1 MFCMKTRD
9 MLTAA
14 LALVAGAVFAA
25 KEPSARLGV
34 DAAVRLDGD
43 DARLMFVLFTGAD
56 SRHCLETLNE
66 KAEKV
71 ASDRSVT
78 YRFVRSS
85 RNVVGSGRAVLK
97 EAGKG
102 VSIAHEF
109 TAHAELKSE
118 TPGFILKLRAS
129 AFAGAA
135 WAADGK
141 PGLIPAKPEHTTI
154 AEGETKAFTVTF
166 PGGRKWTVTFPK
178 KTKYAVLD
186 TRRQE
191 FDEIE
196 CCFYCGPRLK
206 LPSGKGGAL
215 ACELT
220 ASDGK
225 VQPGVRDFH
234 AIWPGESWVKLDVA
248 PGIRP
253 ASALDFTRAPFRKAP
268 AGTDGRL
275 LATTNGE
282 FRFSRSSDV
291 LRRFFGCRA
300 DENELFKDKQSA
312 TAYTKNLA
320 ALGYNAIRMSRFDS
334 RLTSEGPR
342 GLQCNP
348 DQVKQFDQL
357 VAGAA
362 RDGLYSFFDIMYRRN
377 FRWSELGIAAP
388 GGEPPSTD
396 LSSALCLCDDR
407 ALEAWKRLAT
417 TVYGR
422 KNKIGRKTYP
432 EDAAVPVVSA
442 LADGS
447 AFGDWGSLRTLPF
460 MRDKYGAW
468 LADCRKKNPDFMTG
482 AVCEKDAFSE
492 LSIHDQR
499 AASIRRF
506 LAECETNTVAKMK
519 EHLLSLKSKAL
530 LGATLGHLYF
540 HDVATLRRAAGDF
553 STAAFS
559 FDSPRHL
566 GEKYSLPYRID
577 NLNPLLKGSPVPS
590 SVAWHECP
598 DRPTC
603 VTSWL
608 APGPSAWRAMSG
620 LLVGAWAAK
629 HGWDAVLRDGDPLDD
644 PFAAAAERAVFALYA
659 RGDFAKDAADDALTI
674 EKGALTVKTPRT
686 VGGFSPQS
694 DGRIVASPLAVTL
707 KGAKAAVWVSSLTDA
722 PIASSKRLLLTHL
735 TEMQR
740 SGTLFAD
747 SRADLMMRRG
757 PGPMVLRDGSAQIE
771 LAVEKPSAFKV
782 YALATDGTRAAKIPT
797 DLKDGV
803 LTFTACVRGQK
814 NAQYVYEITRE

>member
-1 MFCMKTRD
+1 MSLMKTRD

-14 LALVAGAVFAA
+14 LALVAGAAFAA
-25 KEPSARLGV
+25 KEPSARLGT

-43 DARLMFVLFTGAD
+43 DARLMFVLFTGPD

-71 ASDRSVT
+71 ASDCSVN

-85 RNVVGSGRAVLK
+85 RSAVGSGRAALK
-97 EAGKG
+97 ESGKG
-102 VSIAHEF
+102 VTIAHEF
-109 TAHAELKSE
+109 TAHADLKSE

-135 WAADGK
+135 WAADGT
-141 PGLIPAKPEHTTI
+141 PGLIPAEPVHTTVG
-154 AEGETKAFTVTF
+154 EGEAKVFSVTF
-166 PGGRKWTVTFPK
+166 PGGRKWSVTFPK

-191 FDEIE
+191 YDEIE
-196 CCFYCGPRLK
+196 CCFYCGPRLN
-206 LPSGKGGAL
+206 LPVGKGGRV
-215 ACELT
+215 ACELA

-225 VQPGVRDFH
+225 VRPGIRDFH
-234 AIWPGESWVKLDVA
+234 GIWPGEDWVKLDVA
-248 PGIRP
+248 SGIRP

-268 AGTDGRL
+268 AGNDGRL

-282 FRFSRSSDV
+282 FRFSRTPDKPQ
-291 LRRFFGCRA
+291 RFFGCRA
-300 DENELFKDKQSA
+300 DVQDLFADKQAA
-312 TAYTKNLA
+312 TAYTKKLA
-320 ALGYNAIRMSRFDS
+320 ALGYNAIRLSRFDT
-334 RLTSEGPR
+334 RLTVEGAK
-342 GLQCNP
+342 GLQCDP
-348 DQVKQFDQL
+348 DQVKRFDQL
-357 VAGAA
+357 VSGAA
-362 RDGLYSFFDIMYRRN
+362 RDGLYAFFDIMYRRN
-377 FRWSELGIAAP
+377 FRWSELGLAAP
-388 GGEPPSTD
+388 GGDPPSTD
-396 LSSALCLCDDR
+396 LCSALCLCDDR

-447 AFGDWGSLRTLPF
+447 AFGDWSSLRTLPF

-519 EHLLSLKSKAL
+519 EHLLSLKSKAM
-530 LGATLGHLYF
+530 LGATLGHLHF
-540 HDVATLRRAAGDF
+540 RDVAAIRSAAGDF
-553 STAAFS
+553 STAAFV
-559 FDSPRHL
+559 FDPPRHL

-577 NLNPLLKGSPVPS
+577 NLNPLAKTSPVS
-590 SVAWHECP
+590 SAVAWHERA
-598 DRPTC
+598 DRPMC

-608 APGPSAWRAMSG
+608 VPGPSSWRAVSG

-629 HGWDAVLRDGDPLDD
+629 HGWDAVLRDGDPLND

-659 RGDFAKDAADDALTI
+659 RGDFAEDAADDALTI
-674 EKGALTVKTPRT
+674 EKGALTIKTPRT

-707 KGAKAAVWVSSLTDA
+707 KGSKAAVWVSSLTEA
-722 PIASSKRLLLTHL
+722 PITSSKRLLLTHL
-735 TEMQR
+735 TEQQM

-757 PGPMVLRDGSAQIE
+757 TGPMALRNGSAQIE

-797 DLKDGV
+797 DLKDGL
-803 LTFTACVRGQK
+803 LTFTASVRGQK
-814 NAQYVYEITRE
+814 NAQYVYEITRD

>member
-1 MFCMKTRD
+1 MKTRD
-9 MLTAA
+9 MLSAA

-25 KEPSARLGV
+25 KEPSARLGA

-71 ASDRSVT
+71 APDRSVT

-85 RNVVGSGRAVLK
+85 RSVVGSGRAVLK
-97 EAGKG
+97 ESGKG

-109 TAHAELKSE
+109 TAHSELKSE

-135 WAADGK
+135 WSTDGK
-141 PGLIPAKPEHTTI
+141 PGLIPAKPEHTI
-154 AEGETKAFTVTF
+154 VAEGETKAFTVTF
-166 PGGRKWTVTFPK
+166 PGGRKWTVSFPK
-178 KTKYAVLD
+178 KIKYAVLD

-196 CCFYCGPRLK
+196 CCFYCGPKLK
-206 LPSGKGGAL
+206 LPSGKGGSA

-225 VQPGVRDFH
+225 VQPGIRDFH
-234 AIWPGESWVKLDVA
+234 GVWPGESWVKLDVA

-253 ASALDFTRAPFRKAP
+253 ASALDLTRAPFRKAP
-268 AGTDGRL
+268 AGADGRL

-282 FRFSRSSDV
+282 FRFSRSPSATQ
-291 LRRFFGCRA
+291 RFFGCRV
-300 DENELFKDKQSA
+300 ELPDLFTDKQSA
-312 TAYTKNLA
+312 TAYTKSLA
-320 ALGYNAIRMSRFDS
+320 ALGYNAIRLSRYDS

-362 RDGLYSFFDIMYRRN
+362 RDGLYSFFDIMYRRD

-396 LSSALCLCDDR
+396 LCSALCLCDDR

-422 KNKIGRKTYP
+422 KNKVGRKTYP
-432 EDAAVPVVSA
+432 EDAAVPVVSS

-447 AFGDWGSLRTLPF
+447 AFGDWGNLRTLPF
-460 MRDKYGAW
+460 MCDKYGEW
-468 LADCRKKNPDFMTG
+468 LAACRKKNPDFMTG
-482 AVCEKDAFSE
+482 AVCEKDAFGE
-492 LSIHDQR
+492 LSIYDQR

-519 EHLLSLKSKAL
+519 EHLLSLKSRAL

-540 HDVATLRRAAGDF
+540 QDVAPLRRAAGDF
-553 STAAFS
+553 STATFS
-559 FDSPRHL
+559 FDPPRHL

-577 NLNPLLKGSPVPS
+577 NLNPLLKGSPVS
-590 SVAWHECP
+590 SAVAWHECS
-598 DRPTC
+598 DRPMC

-659 RGDFAKDAADDALTI
+659 RGDFPKNAADDAMTI
-674 EKGALTVKTPRT
+674 EKGALTIKTPRT
-686 VGGFSPQS
+686 AGGFSP
-694 DGRIVASPLAVTL
+694 DAEGRIVAAPLAVTL
-707 KGAKAAVWVSSLTDA
+707 KGSMAAVWVSSLTDA
-722 PIASSKRLLLTHL
+722 PITTSKRLLLTHL
-735 TEMQR
+735 TETQR
-740 SGTLFAD
+740 VGTLFAD

-757 PGPMVLRDGSAQIE
+757 TGPLALRDGSAAIE

-797 DLKDGV
+797 DLKEGV

>member
-1 MFCMKTRD
+1 MKTRD
-9 MLTAA
+9 MLSAA
-14 LALVAGAVFAA
+14 LALVAGAVLAA
-25 KEPSARLGV
+25 KEPSARLGT

-85 RNVVGSGRAVLK
+85 RHVVGSGRALLK

-135 WAADGK
+135 WTADGK
-141 PGLIPAKPEHTTI
+141 PGLIPAKPEHTTV
-154 AEGETKAFTVTF
+154 AEGETKTFTVTF

-178 KTKYAVLD
+178 KIKYAVLD

-196 CCFYCGPRLK
+196 CCFYCGPKLK
-206 LPSGKGGAL
+206 LPSGKGGAI

-225 VQPGVRDFH
+225 VKPGIRDFH
-234 AIWPGESWVKLDVA
+234 GIGPGAGWVALDVA

-275 LATTNGE
+275 LTTTNGE
-282 FRFSRSSDV
+282 FRFSRSMDV
-291 LRRFFGCRA
+291 SRRFFGCRA
-300 DENELFKDKQSA
+300 GTDELFTDKQSA
-312 TAYTKNLA
+312 TAYTKSLA
-320 ALGYNAIRMSRFDS
+320 ALGYNAIRMTRFDS

-348 DQVKQFDQL
+348 EQVKQFDQL

-362 RDGLYSFFDIMYRRN
+362 RDGLYLFFDIMCRRD
-377 FRWSELGIAAP
+377 FRWSEFGIAAP

-396 LSSALCLCDDR
+396 LCSALCLCDDR

-422 KNKIGRKTYP
+422 KNKIARRTYP

-447 AFGDWGSLRTLPF
+447 AFGDWGTLRTLPF

-468 LADCRKKNPDFMTG
+468 LADQRKKNPDFMSG
-482 AVCEKDAFSE
+482 AVCEKDAFGE
-492 LSIHDQR
+492 LSIYDQR

-506 LAECETNTVAKMK
+506 LAECETNAVARMK
-519 EHLLSLKSKAL
+519 EHLVSLKSKAL
-530 LGATLGHLYF
+530 LGATLGHLHF
-540 HDVATLRRAAGDF
+540 RDVAPIRLAAGDF

-566 GEKYSLPYRID
+566 GEKWTAPYRID
-577 NLNPLLKGSPVPS
+577 NLNPLLKGSPVS
-590 SVAWHECP
+590 SAVAWHERS
-598 DRPTC
+598 DRPMC
-603 VTSWL
+603 ITSWL
-608 APGPSAWRAMSG
+608 APGPSGWRAVSG

-659 RGDFAKDAADDALTI
+659 RGDFAKDAPADALMI
-674 EKGALTVKTPRT
+674 DKGALTVKTPRT
-686 VGGFSPQS
+686 AGGFSPEAE
-694 DGRIVASPLAVTL
+694 GRIVAAPFAATL
-707 KGAKAAVWVSSLTDA
+707 KGAKAAVWVSSLTEA

-735 TEMQR
+735 TESQR
-740 SGTLFAD
+740 AGTLFAD
-747 SRADLMMRRG
+747 SRADLMLRRG
-757 PGPMVLRDGSAQIE
+757 PGPWVLRDGSAQIE
-771 LAVEKPSAFKV
+771 LAVEKPSAFRV

>member
-1 MFCMKTRD
+1 MKTRD
-9 MLTAA
+9 MLSAA

-25 KEPSARLGV
+25 KEPSARLGT

-71 ASDRSVT
+71 APDRSIT

-97 EAGKG
+97 ESGKG
-102 VSIAHEF
+102 VSVAHEF
-109 TAHAELKSE
+109 TAHSDLKSE

-135 WAADGK
+135 WSADGK
-141 PGLIPAKPEHTTI
+141 PGLIPAKPEHTTV
-154 AEGETKAFTVTF
+154 ADGEVKSFAVTF

-178 KTKYAVLD
+178 QVKYAVLD

-196 CCFYCGPRLK
+196 CCFFCGPKLK
-206 LPSGKGGAL
+206 LPSGKGGSAS
-215 ACELT
+215 CELT

-225 VQPGVRDFH
+225 VQPGIRDFH
-234 AIWPGESWVKLDVA
+234 GIGPGERWVALDVA
-248 PGIRP
+248 SGIRP
-253 ASALDFTRAPFRKAP
+253 ASALDFTRAPSRKAP

-275 LATTNGE
+275 IVTTNGE
-282 FRFSRSSDV
+282 FRFSRSSGATQ
-291 LRRFFGCRA
+291 RFFGCRV
-300 DENELFKDKQSA
+300 ELTDLFTDKQSA

-320 ALGYNAIRMSRFDS
+320 ALGYNAIRLSRYDS

-362 RDGLYSFFDIMYRRN
+362 RDGLYSFFDIMYRRD

-388 GGEPPSTD
+388 GGESPSTD
-396 LSSALCLCDDR
+396 LCSALCLCDDR

-422 KNKIGRKTYP
+422 KNKVGRKTYP

-447 AFGDWGSLRTLPF
+447 AFGDWGNLRTLPF
-460 MRDKYGAW
+460 MRDKYGEW
-468 LADCRKKNPDFMTG
+468 LAACRKKNPDFMTG
-482 AVCEKDAFSE
+482 AVCEKDAFGE
-492 LSIHDQR
+492 LSIYDQR

-519 EHLLSLKSKAL
+519 AHLLSLKSKAL

-540 HDVATLRRAAGDF
+540 QDVAPLRRAAGDF
-553 STAAFS
+553 STATFS
-559 FDSPRHL
+559 FDPPRHL

-577 NLNPLLKGSPVPS
+577 NLNPLLKGSPVS
-590 SVAWHECP
+590 SAVAWHECS
-598 DRPTC
+598 DRPMC

-620 LLVGAWAAK
+620 LLVGAWAVK

-659 RGDFAKDAADDALTI
+659 RGDFPKDAADDAMTI
-674 EKGALTVKTPRT
+674 EKGALTLKTPRT
-686 VGGFSPQS
+686 AGGFSPEAE
-694 DGRIVASPLAVTL
+694 GRIVAAPLAVTL
-707 KGAKAAVWVSSLTDA
+707 KGSRAAVWVSSLTDA
-722 PIASSKRLLLTHL
+722 PITTSKRLLLTHL

-740 SGTLFAD
+740 AGTLFAD

-757 PGPMVLRDGSAQIE
+757 TGPLVLRDGSAEIE

-797 DLKDGV
+797 DMKDGV